1 MLEVGGENVALDSF
15 AEYSGTASFPLPLPP
30 VARPMPSRPL
40 PFTMTVISPPP
51 RRSASP
57 TANSDNLFFVF
68 RGDFSRRRRM
78 REQAEEGWSDR
89 DAVSE
94 MSVRNASR
102 IAAE

>member
-40 PFTMTVISPPP
+40 PFTMTVISSPP

-57 TANSDNLFFVF
+57 TASPTNFVF
-68 RGDFSRRRRM
+68 RGDFSRKRM
-78 REQAEEGWSDR
+78 RAQAEEGWSDR